1 MKASAAAAD
10 IHAPACS
17 RELMFSVDFRLCEA
31 QFLLHQIGQVRE
43 QIGNGSGQAGI
54 SQGIMCHGT
63 ALRRTDRL
71 RCAVPGGG
79 QDRSMN
85 CS

>member
-1 MKASAAAAD
+1 MKASAAAAT
-10 IHAPACS
+10 IHACLQPRADV
-17 RELMFSVDFRLCEA
+17 LGDFRLGEA
-31 QFLLHQIGQVRE
+31 QFLLHQIGQVGE
-43 QIGNGSGQAGI
+43 QIGNGSSQAGI

-71 RCAVPGGG
+71 RCAVPGGS
-79 QDRSMN
+79 QARSMN